1 MVKKQLEAFIYA
13 MHTNNNEA
21 SAIHLDAH
29 GKHGK
34 PRSAQ
39 TNERTKRTNKQTH
52 ADNTHLMAMIINILN
67 LLKLQ
72 FDVCVSRFIFMA
84 CRHLRM

>member
-39 TNERTKRTNKQTH
+39 TNERNEQTNKRTQTIH
-52 ADNTHLMAMIINILN
+52 T
-67 LLKLQ
+67 
-72 FDVCVSRFIFMA
+72 
-84 CRHLRM
+84 